1 VGNRLVSR
9 SVLSSRGNANQARC
23 ELVGGIMKLRPV
35 TPADTPFLRQLHH
48 RAYRDVVVR
57 QFGSWDESAQDEWF
71 EKGLAHAEFSVIEQD
86 GEPVGSIGLT
96 HGLDSLHLVELQILP
111 EYQGRGL
118 GSALL
123 RAQIELAQRLQKRI
137 ALRVLLQNRAKSL
150 YARHGFLVTGQ
161 DDTHY
166 LMEWRIPEQG

>member
-1 VGNRLVSR
+1 
-9 SVLSSRGNANQARC
+9 
-23 ELVGGIMKLRPV
+23 
-35 TPADTPFLRQLHH
+35 
-48 RAYRDVVVR
+48 VVVR
-57 QFGSWDESAQDEWF
+57 QFGPWDERAQDEWF
-71 EKGLAHAEFSVIEQD
+71 EKGLAAAEFSVMELD
-86 GEPVGSIGLT
+86 GEPIGSIGLKQEP
-96 HGLDSLHLVELQILP
+96 DCLHLVELQILP

-123 RAQIELAQRLQKRI
+123 RIQIEQAQRLQKRI

-166 LMEWRIPEQG
+166 LMEWRPREASI